1 MFDNSSVD
9 YISEH
14 INITTPQNGN
24 NFPEVKTDTIKKIEN
39 LLQNLRKA
47 LEINHTIQNSL
58 INKITE
64 SHQKMKKIESLL
76 EKVNSIKKS
85 KPKKHMKYPNYIPLE
100 SFYFFTPKK
109 THLYYHLLERVFESN
124 KKDSDKDENT
134 STLEQKTKMN
144 RYNFSK
150 QHDSS
155 LNNLI
160 FINEKDKIINWY
172 KISAEM
178 NNIFNNNIKNNNNI
192 NNNYLIEEDNKNE
205 KEKENNSIISLK
217 DSGVG
222 KSSVILLYIEDYFS
236 DSLMSSIGV
245 DFKTKQIEIND
256 RVIKMQIW
264 DTAGH
269 EKFRTITTSYYKSAH
284 AIIVLYDITDETSFE
299 NIKNWMIDIDKFGK
313 QGVLKVLIGNKK
325 DLEKQRKVTR
335 EAGESLANKY
345 GINFFEVS
353 AKDNTNIEELFLD
366 TAKCLLEKNENAIVE
381 DIGTNVVLNSN
392 KITLKKKKK
401 CC

>member
-1 MFDNSSVD
+1 
-9 YISEH
+9 
-14 INITTPQNGN
+14 
-24 NFPEVKTDTIKKIEN
+24 
-39 LLQNLRKA
+39 
-47 LEINHTIQNSL
+47 
-58 INKITE
+58 
-64 SHQKMKKIESLL
+64 
-76 EKVNSIKKS
+76 
-85 KPKKHMKYPNYIPLE
+85 
-100 SFYFFTPKK
+100 
-109 THLYYHLLERVFESN
+109 
-124 KKDSDKDENT
+124 
-134 STLEQKTKMN
+134 
-144 RYNFSK
+144 
-150 QHDSS
+150 
-155 LNNLI
+155 
-160 FINEKDKIINWY
+160 
-172 KISAEM
+172 
-178 NNIFNNNIKNNNNI
+178 
-192 NNNYLIEEDNKNE
+192 
-205 KEKENNSIISLK
+205 
-217 DSGVG
+217 
-222 KSSVILLYIEDYFS
+222 
-236 DSLMSSIGV
+236 MSSIGV

-366 TAKCLLEKNENAIVE
+366 TARCLLEKNENAIVE

>member
-222 KSSVILLYIEDYFS
+222 KSNVILLYIEDYFS
-236 DSLMSSIGV
+236 DSLMSSIVV

-256 RVIKMQIW
+256 RVIKM
-264 DTAGH
+264 
-269 EKFRTITTSYYKSAH
+269 
-284 AIIVLYDITDETSFE
+284 
-299 NIKNWMIDIDKFGK
+299 KFGTQQGMENLK
-313 QGVLKVLIGNKK
+313 Q
-325 DLEKQRKVTR
+325 
-335 EAGESLANKY
+335 
-345 GINFFEVS
+345 
-353 AKDNTNIEELFLD
+353 
-366 TAKCLLEKNENAIVE
+366 
-381 DIGTNVVLNSN
+381 
-392 KITLKKKKK
+392 
-401 CC
+401 

>member
-1 MFDNSSVD
+1 
-9 YISEH
+9 
-14 INITTPQNGN
+14 
-24 NFPEVKTDTIKKIEN
+24 
-39 LLQNLRKA
+39 
-47 LEINHTIQNSL
+47 
-58 INKITE
+58 
-64 SHQKMKKIESLL
+64 
-76 EKVNSIKKS
+76 
-85 KPKKHMKYPNYIPLE
+85 
-100 SFYFFTPKK
+100 
-109 THLYYHLLERVFESN
+109 
-124 KKDSDKDENT
+124 
-134 STLEQKTKMN
+134 
-144 RYNFSK
+144 
-150 QHDSS
+150 
-155 LNNLI
+155 
-160 FINEKDKIINWY
+160 
-172 KISAEM
+172 
-178 NNIFNNNIKNNNNI
+178 
-192 NNNYLIEEDNKNE
+192 
-205 KEKENNSIISLK
+205 
-217 DSGVG
+217 
-222 KSSVILLYIEDYFS
+222 
-236 DSLMSSIGV
+236 MSSIGV

-366 TAKCLLEKNENAIVE
+366 TAKCLIEKNENANVE